1 MSMANYQI
9 FKHKYFKVFI
19 VVFIFG
25 LFLTGAKSAEVQQS
39 PAQETS
45 KSCLWSVRSGS
56 GTIYLLGSIHFLKAD
71 AYPLAA
77 AIEQAYSA
85 SQKIVF
91 ETDLEAMADPNV
103 QKRMIE
109 LGLYPEGQSV
119 YQNLRGDTLNSLKKK
134 MAEMGLPMQQFAQF
148 KPWFIALTLA
158 TVELMRLGY
167 DPNYG
172 IDMNFLKRAKED
184 GKELG
189 FLEPVEYQINLLGKM
204 NKGDQ
209 DSLLSQTLKE
219 MDIVAKLAADI
230 TAYWKTGD
238 ANNLDKLMNK
248 SFEGHPNIRERLL
261 VQRNRQWVSQI
272 EKFIKADKNVIVIV
286 GAGHLVGPDSVV
298 DLLKQKRYQ
307 VKQR

>member
-1 MSMANYQI
+1 MATYQI

-19 VVFIFG
+19 VIFIFG
-25 LFLTGAKSAEVQQS
+25 FLLAGAKSAEVQQS

-56 GTIYLLGSIHFLKAD
+56 GTIYLLGSIHLLKAD
-71 AYPLAA
+71 AYPLTT

-91 ETDLEAMADPNV
+91 ETDLEAMTDPNV
-103 QKRMIE
+103 QKQMLG
-109 LGLYPEGQSV
+109 LGLYPEGQNI
-119 YQNLRGDTLNSLKKK
+119 YQNLGEDTLNSLKKK
-134 MAEMGLPMQQFAQF
+134 MAEMGLPMQQFVQF

-172 IDMNFLKRAKED
+172 TDMHFLKRAKED
-184 GKELG
+184 GKKLG

-209 DSLLSQTLKE
+209 DSLLRQTLKE

-230 TAYWKTGD
+230 TASWKRGD

-272 EKFIKADKNVIVIV
+272 EKFIKADKNVLVIV

-298 DLLKQKRYQ
+298 DLLEQKRYQ
-307 VKQR
+307 VKQK

>member
-1 MSMANYQI
+1 MANHQI
-9 FKHKYFKVFI
+9 FKHKYLKTFI
-19 VVFIFG
+19 VIFIFG
-25 LFLTGAKSAEVQQS
+25 FLLAGSKSAEVQQI
-39 PAQETS
+39 PAQKPP

-56 GTIYLLGSIHFLKAD
+56 GTIYLLGSIHLLKAD

-91 ETDLEAMADPNV
+91 ETDLEAMTDPNV
-103 QKRMIE
+103 QKQMLG
-109 LGLYPEGQSV
+109 LGLYPEGQNI
-119 YQNLRGDTLNSLKKK
+119 YQNLSEDTLNSLKKK
-134 MAEMGLPMQQFAQF
+134 MAELGLPMQQFAQF

-158 TVELMRLGY
+158 TLELMRQGY
-167 DPNYG
+167 DPNFG
-172 IDMNFLKRAKED
+172 IDMHFLKRAKED

-189 FLEPVEYQINLLGKM
+189 YLEPVEYQINLLGKM

-230 TAYWKTGD
+230 IASWKRGD
-238 ANNLDKLMNK
+238 AKNLDKLMNK
-248 SFEGHPNIRERLL
+248 SFEGYPNIRERLL
-261 VQRNRQWVSQI
+261 VKRSRQWVSQI
-272 EKFIKADKNVIVIV
+272 EKLIKADKKVLVIV

-298 DLLKQKRYQ
+298 DILKKKGYS

>member
-1 MSMANYQI
+1 MANYQI

-19 VVFIFG
+19 VIFIFE
-25 LFLTGAKSAEVQQS
+25 FLLSGAKSAEVQQS
-39 PAQETS
+39 QAQETS
-45 KSCLWSVRSGS
+45 KSCLWSVWSGS
-56 GTIYLLGSIHFLKAD
+56 GTIYLLGSIHFLKSD

-91 ETDLEAMADPNV
+91 ETDLDAMADPNV
-103 QKRMIE
+103 QKQMLE

-172 IDMNFLKRAKED
+172 IDMNFLKRVKED

-230 TAYWKTGD
+230 TASWKRGD

-272 EKFIKADKNVIVIV
+272 EKFIKADKNVLVIV

-307 VKQR
+307 VKQK

>member
-1 MSMANYQI
+1 MANYQI
-9 FKHKYFKVFI
+9 LIHKYFKAII
-19 VVFIFG
+19 VIFIFG
-25 LFLTGAKSAEVQQS
+25 FFFTGAKSVEVQQS
-39 PAQETS
+39 PAQDTS

-56 GTIYLLGSIHFLKAD
+56 GTIYLLGSIHFLKSD

-103 QKRMIE
+103 QKQMLE
-109 LGLYPEGQSV
+109 LGLYPEGQRV
-119 YQNLRGDTLNSLKKK
+119 NQNLRGDTLNSLKKK

-172 IDMNFLKRAKED
+172 IDMHFLKRAKED

-209 DSLLSQTLKE
+209 NSLLSQTLKE

-230 TAYWKTGD
+230 TASWKQGD

-307 VKQR
+307 VKQK